1 MSKTSP
7 VSAIVEMSENCV
19 AARLRS
25 LNRMVSGIYDAAM
38 RPLGLT
44 ISQLN
49 ILVVTG
55 KFGTAKPKDICSIL
69 QLGPSTLS
77 RNVDKLVNNGLI
89 DIQPGTDGRAH
100 VLELSIQ
107 GSETI
112 GRAYPAWKRAQ
123 EKTHKLL
130 GEGQTESIVAIANQ
144 VAFGKR

>member
-1 MSKTSP
+1 MSKTNP
-7 VSAIVEMSENCV
+7 VDNIEEIAENCV

-25 LNRMVSGIYDAAM
+25 LNRMVSGIYDVSI

-55 KFGTAKPKDICSIL
+55 KLGTAKPKDICSIL

-77 RNVDKLVNNGLI
+77 RNVDKLVSNGWI
-89 DIQPGTDGRAH
+89 DIQPGEDGRAH
-100 VLELSIQ
+100 VLKLSIR

-112 GRAYPAWKRAQ
+112 GRAYPAWKKAQ
-123 EKTHKLL
+123 EKAHALL
-130 GEGQTESIVAIANQ
+130 GEEQAESIVAIANQ